1 MAEEWLEKAFNRQPD
16 AEISA
21 HYGEVLWRLS
31 RKEDAIQIW
40 KMGFNKEPNNAI
52 LLETVDRL
60 KVHID
65 KLKGNIRINVL
76 SRSSLLATFWMC
88 LNRKKSQIILQ
99 LKMVGFFSS
108 FRRGK
113 ESS

>member
-21 HYGEVLWRLS
+21 HYGEVLWSLS

-40 KMGFNKEPNNAI
+40 RIGFNKEPNNAI
-52 LLETVDRL
+52 LLKTVDRL

-65 KLKGNIRINVL
+65 ELKGNV
-76 SRSSLLATFWMC
+76 
-88 LNRKKSQIILQ
+88 QD
-99 LKMVGFFSS
+99 
-108 FRRGK
+108 
-113 ESS
+113 